1 MGLTGPSNR
10 SAPLGAIGRKGW
22 PGWVLPSAIAEVNRS
37 KHLLG
42 SLARPSLWTV
52 GLVADLDRFQR
63 DRPLV
68 GFLLAVVYKFF
79 DDKGN
84 YLAATLTYYAF
95 IAIFPLLLIA
105 SSVLGFLI
113 QGDPELERT
122 LLSSA
127 LGQFPIVGDQLG
139 RPEGLSGSTSAVV
152 VGALTALYGVTGLG
166 QAGQHTMQVVWSIPY
181 HVRPNPFLA
190 RLRSLLLLSLAGTA
204 LLAISVL
211 TTLASSLE
219 ALLPQLDP
227 VLRWA
232 VRLVA
237 ISLNALV
244 LAVLFR
250 WTTTTRPPLRSLLPG
265 AVVVAVFWQL
275 LQLTGAVYVGQVV
288 ARASSMNSVFALV
301 LGLIV
306 LLYLTALAAVVGGE
320 VNVVRLNRLYPR
332 ALLTPFTDDVQL
344 TEADRRVYQGV
355 AEAQVRKGFERVQVT
370 FDQSPDEQ
378 HQEPLAREQRR
389 S

>member
-1 MGLTGPSNR
+1 M
-10 SAPLGAIGRKGW
+10 
-22 PGWVLPSAIAEVNRS
+22 
-37 KHLLG
+37 
-42 SLARPSLWTV
+42 

-63 DRPLV
+63 ERALV
-68 GFLLAVVYKFF
+68 GFPLAVAYKFF

-113 QGDPELERT
+113 QGDPELERA
-122 LLSSA
+122 LLNSA
-127 LGQFPIVGDQLG
+127 LSQFPIVGDQLG
-139 RPEGLSGSTSAVV
+139 RPEGLSGSGSAVV

-181 HVRPNPFLA
+181 NVRPNPFLA
-190 RLRSLLLLSLAGTA
+190 RLRSLVLLSLAGTA
-204 LLAISVL
+204 LLAVSVL
-211 TTLASSLE
+211 TTVASSLE
-219 ALLPQLDP
+219 AILPELDP
-227 VLRWA
+227 LLRWA

-237 ISLNALV
+237 VALNALV

-265 AVVVAVFWQL
+265 AVVVAVLWQL
-275 LQLTGAVYVGQVV
+275 LQLTGAVYVGQVI

-306 LLYLTALAAVVGGE
+306 LLYLTAMAAVVGGE
-320 VNVVRLNRLYPR
+320 VNIVRLHHLYPR
-332 ALLTPFTDDVQL
+332 ALLTPFTDDVRL

-355 AEAQVRKGFERVQVT
+355 AEAQVRKGFERVEVT
-370 FDQSPDEQ
+370 FDQSPADQDPEPFAPEQ
-378 HQEPLAREQRR
+378 SQ